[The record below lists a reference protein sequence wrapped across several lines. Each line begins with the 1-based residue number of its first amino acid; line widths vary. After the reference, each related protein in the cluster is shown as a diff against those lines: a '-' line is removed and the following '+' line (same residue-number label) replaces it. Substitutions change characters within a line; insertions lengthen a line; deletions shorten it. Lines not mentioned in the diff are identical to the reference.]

1 MKTIFTYLALVL
13 SFTIYHPVVNAKD
26 IYSVK
31 LDKGWIVFSS
41 QKVDVAGSTISKPG
55 FILNNSYKTDI
66 PKTILAALVENGV
79 YKDPYVGVN
88 LSKISQEPFQ
98 YPWWYR
104 KEFNINETGKKN
116 NYRLTLE
123 GINYKADLWLN
134 GEKVAG
140 NDSIEGPF
148 GIFTFDVTKYIVTG
162 KNVIA
167 IEIFPPRP
175 HDFTIGFVDWNP
187 SPPDHSMGLWRGVKL
202 KKTGIV
208 SLDDVFIKT
217 KINKITLDE
226 AELTISGTLKNY
238 SNQKV
243 DVAVKGS
250 FEINKIFSKSFTI
263 DPNSEFEFIIST
275 LDDSNLKLSNPHLWW
290 PNNMGEHCLYT
301 LAIQADVENKISDKQ
316 NIRFGIRE
324 VEDFINEKGYRGY
337 KINGKKIV
345 IKGAGW
351 VDDLFL
357 NDSDTKVID
366 QVKYAKQMNL
376 NTLRLE
382 GFWGKNET
390 LYNAADENGILIM
403 VGWSCQW
410 DWKEYCDR
418 EETQYSCVTLPKD
431 IELQT
436 WAFNQ
441 QVKWLRNHPSIFVW
455 VLGSD
460 KYPNPELMKKSTAY
474 LNRTDTTRP
483 RLLSAA
489 GIKITKEDNAD
500 SIYDAPRVKML
511 GPYLY
516 EPPKYWYVDT
526 THGGAYGFNTETGPG
541 PQVPPIESL
550 KKMLPKKDLWP
561 IDSVWNYHC
570 GKGEFGNLDRYLN
583 IFNKRYGKAS
593 SVEEFA
599 MKSQMSNYEAM
610 RPMFESFGVNK
621 FNSTG
626 VIQWMFNSAF
636 PEMYWQLFDSYLMPN
651 GAFYGAMKGCQ
662 PLNIVYNYKDKN
674 IYAVNDY
681 YKDFNGIKSDI
692 KILNADSKVIYE
704 KEKEFSIDENSS
716 KIIID
721 LPELNDTSKLF
732 FINLALKDNSGNPI
746 SDNFYWISSKE
757 DSLDFINSRWF
768 YTPMK
773 SYADLKEINNLPK
786 TTIGYSEKYSTKNDE
801 QNIEVTLY
809 NNSDKLAF
817 FIELKVV
824 DQKTGKSFLP
834 IYWTDNYI
842 SLLPHS
848 RKKITGTF
856 RMPNSKRSPQL
867 IINGW
872 NVSKLNK
879 EKI

>member
-1 MKTIFTYLALVL
+1 
-13 SFTIYHPVVNAKD
+13 
-26 IYSVK
+26 
-31 LDKGWIVFSS
+31 
-41 QKVDVAGSTISKPG
+41 
-55 FILNNSYKTDI
+55 
-66 PKTILAALVENGV
+66 
-79 YKDPYVGVN
+79 
-88 LSKISQEPFQ
+88 
-98 YPWWYR
+98 
-104 KEFNINETGKKN
+104 
-116 NYRLTLE
+116 
-123 GINYKADLWLN
+123 
-134 GEKVAG
+134 
-140 NDSIEGPF
+140 
-148 GIFTFDVTKYIVTG
+148 
-162 KNVIA
+162 
-167 IEIFPPRP
+167 
-175 HDFTIGFVDWNP
+175 
-187 SPPDHSMGLWRGVKL
+187 
-202 KKTGIV
+202 
-208 SLDDVFIKT
+208 
-217 KINKITLDE
+217 
-226 AELTISGTLKNY
+226 
-238 SNQKV
+238 
-243 DVAVKGS
+243 
-250 FEINKIFSKSFTI
+250 
-263 DPNSEFEFIIST
+263 
-275 LDDSNLKLSNPHLWW
+275 
-290 PNNMGEHCLYT
+290 
-301 LAIQADVENKISDKQ
+301 
-316 NIRFGIRE
+316 
-324 VEDFINEKGYRGY
+324 
-337 KINGKKIV
+337 
-345 IKGAGW
+345 
-351 VDDLFL
+351 
-357 NDSDTKVID
+357 
-366 QVKYAKQMNL
+366 
-376 NTLRLE
+376 
-382 GFWGKNET
+382 
-390 LYNAADENGILIM
+390 
-403 VGWSCQW
+403 
-410 DWKEYCDR
+410 
-418 EETQYSCVTLPKD
+418 
-431 IELQT
+431 
-436 WAFNQ
+436 
-441 QVKWLRNHPSIFVW
+441 
-455 VLGSD
+455 
-460 KYPNPELMKKSTAY
+460 
-474 LNRTDTTRP
+474 
-483 RLLSAA
+483 
-489 GIKITKEDNAD
+489 
-500 SIYDAPRVKML
+500 
-511 GPYLY
+511 
-516 EPPKYWYVDT
+516 
-526 THGGAYGFNTETGPG
+526 
-541 PQVPPIESL
+541 
-550 KKMLPKKDLWP
+550 
-561 IDSVWNYHC
+561 
-570 GKGEFGNLDRYLN
+570 
-583 IFNKRYGKAS
+583 
-593 SVEEFA
+593 

-721 LPELNDTSKLF
+721 LPEINDTSKLF

-757 DSLDFINSRWF
+757 DSLDFINSQWF

>member
-1 MKTIFTYLALVL
+1 MKIIFTYLALAL
-13 SFTIYHPVVNAKD
+13 SFTIYHPMIDAKD
-26 IYSVK
+26 NYSIE
-31 LDKGWIVFSS
+31 LNKGWIIFSS
-41 QKVDVAGSTISKPG
+41 QNTDAIGSTISKPG
-55 FILNNSYKTDI
+55 YIVNISYKTDI

-98 YPWWYR
+98 YAWWYR
-104 KEFNINETGKKN
+104 KEFNINEAGKKN
-116 NYRLTLE
+116 NYQLTLE

-148 GIFTFDVTKYIVTG
+148 GIYTFDITKYIVKG

-167 IEIFPPRP
+167 IEIFSPKPG
-175 HDFTIGFVDWNP
+175 DLTIGFVDWNP
-187 SPPDHSMGLWRGVKL
+187 PPPDHSMGLWRGVKL
-202 KKTGIV
+202 KKTGII

-217 KINKITLDE
+217 KINKETLDE
-226 AELTISGTLKNY
+226 AELTISGTLINY
-238 SNQKV
+238 SSQKA
-243 DVAVKGS
+243 DVVVKGS
-250 FEINKIFSKSFTI
+250 FEKNKAFSKSFTI
-263 DPNSEFEFIIST
+263 EPNSELEFSISP
-275 LDDSNLKLSNPHLWW
+275 LDNSNLKLSNPHLWW
-290 PNNMGEHCLYT
+290 PNNMGEHPLYT
-301 LAIQADVENKISDKQ
+301 LAIQAEVGNKISDQQ
-316 NIRFGIRE
+316 NIKFGIRE

-357 NDSDTKVID
+357 NDSDTKVTD
-366 QVKYAKQMNL
+366 QVKYARQMNL

-410 DWKEYCDR
+410 DWKEYCAR
-418 EETQYSCVTLPKD
+418 EETKYSCINLSRD

-460 KYPNPELMKKSTAY
+460 KYPSPEVMNKITAY
-474 LNRTDTTRP
+474 LDKTDTTRP

-489 GIKITKEDNAD
+489 GIKITKEENAD
-500 SIYDAPRVKML
+500 NIYKAPGVKML

-516 EPPKYWYVDT
+516 EPPVYWYVDT
-526 THGGAYGFNTETGPG
+526 AHGGAYGFNTETGPG
-541 PQVPPIESL
+541 PQVPPIETL
-550 KKMLPKKDLWP
+550 QKMLPEKDLWP

-570 GKGEFGNLDRYLN
+570 GKNEFGNLDRY
-583 IFNKRYGKAS
+583 IDVFNKRYGNAS
-593 SVEEFA
+593 SAEEFA
-599 MKSQMSNYEAM
+599 MKCQMSNYEAM

-626 VIQWMFNSAF
+626 VIQWKFNSAF
-636 PEMYWQLFDSYLMPN
+636 PEIYWQLFDSYLMPN

-662 PLNIVYNYKDKN
+662 PLNLVYNYKDKN

-681 YKDFNGIKSDI
+681 YKDFSGLKSNV
-692 KILNADSKVIYE
+692 KILNADSKVIYDNE
-704 KEKEFSIDENSS
+704 TEFSINENNSI
-716 KIIID
+716 KITD
-721 LPELNDTSKLF
+721 LPAITETSELF
-732 FINLALKDNSGNPI
+732 FLNLALKDSSGKSI

-757 DSLDFINSRWF
+757 DSLDFLNSQWF

-786 TTIGYSEKYSTKNDE
+786 TTISYSEKYILKNDK

-834 IYWTDNYI
+834 IYWNDNYI

-848 RKKITGTF
+848 IKNITGTF
-856 RMPNSKRSPQL
+856 RMPDNKQMPKL

-872 NVSKLNK
+872 NVSRLNK
-879 EKI
+879 E